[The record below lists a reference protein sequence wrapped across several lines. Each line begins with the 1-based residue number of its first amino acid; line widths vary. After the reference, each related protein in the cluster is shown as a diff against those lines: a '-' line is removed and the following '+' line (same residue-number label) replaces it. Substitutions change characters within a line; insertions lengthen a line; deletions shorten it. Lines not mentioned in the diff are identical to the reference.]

1 MQSPYRLWLHVRE
14 LVQLERITF
23 RADLLSEEICSSY
36 CSESDTFLMNYTIRI
51 QLFIAGLSNYGIG
64 AVAYQIIVLLYRT

>member
-1 MQSPYRLWLHVRE
+1 MQSPYTLWLHVRE

-36 CSESDTFLMNYTIRI
+36 CSESDTFLMNYIIKDSALVLDWR
-51 QLFIAGLSNYGIG
+51 LG
-64 AVAYQIIVLLYRT
+64 APVKIL

>member
-1 MQSPYRLWLHVRE
+1 MQSPYTLWLHVRE

-36 CSESDTFLMNYTIRI
+36 CSESDTFLMNYTTLVRI
-51 QLFIAGLSNYGIG
+51 AHSKNEKLLNFKD
-64 AVAYQIIVLLYRT
+64 IVTF